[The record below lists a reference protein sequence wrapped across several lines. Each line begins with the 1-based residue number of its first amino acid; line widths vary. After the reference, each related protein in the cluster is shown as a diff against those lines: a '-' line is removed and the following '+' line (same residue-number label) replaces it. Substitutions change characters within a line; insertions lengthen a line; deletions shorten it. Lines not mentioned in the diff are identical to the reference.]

1 SLSDDSRYLR
11 GGPVAQR
18 IIASVR
24 EDAAIATAEGF
35 APKLISI
42 TVGDT
47 AAVDVYVRNQRAKA
61 ALAGIGFEERRFA

>member
-1 SLSDDSRYLR
+1 MTRTDDSRYLK

-24 EDAAIATAEGF
+24 EDALIATAEGF
-35 APKLISI
+35 PPKLVSI

-47 AAVDVYVRNQRAKA
+47 EAVDVYV
-61 ALAGIGFEERRFA
+61 

>member
-1 SLSDDSRYLR
+1 MSLSDDSRYLR

-35 APKLISI
+35 PAKLISI
-42 TVGDT
+42 TVG
-47 AAVDVYVRNQRAKA
+47 
-61 ALAGIGFEERRFA
+61 

>member
-1 SLSDDSRYLR
+1 MTRTDDSRYLN

-24 EDAAIATAEGF
+24 EDALIATAEGF
-35 APKLISI
+35 PPKLVSI

-47 AAVDVYVRNQRAKA
+47 EAVDVYVRNQRA
-61 ALAGIGFEERRFA
+61 